1 MALNDSLINAAEKK
15 SGKKCLDLILYIHT
29 FCIFFC
35 SFYNYVCGTP
45 EIILSVKQNVL
56 FLFVKK
62 F

>member
-1 MALNDSLINAAEKK
+1 MLQKKRAEK
-15 SGKKCLDLILYIHT
+15 SAWTLYCTYIHLV
-29 FCIFFC
+29 FFFC

-62 F
+62 I

>member
-15 SGKKCLDLILYIHT
+15 ERKKVLGPYTVHTYILY
-29 FCIFFC
+29 FFC

-56 FLFVKK
+56 FIIVKK